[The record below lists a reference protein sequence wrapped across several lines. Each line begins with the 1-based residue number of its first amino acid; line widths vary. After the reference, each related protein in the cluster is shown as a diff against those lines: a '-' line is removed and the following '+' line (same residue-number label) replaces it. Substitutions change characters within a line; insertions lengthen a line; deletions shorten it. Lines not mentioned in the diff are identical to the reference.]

1 MIRIIYGRIN
11 DSSMTT
17 NVNNPS
23 LQKFFLYAR
32 KSTDVEDKQILSIEA
47 QLAELRDFAKRE
59 NLFVVEEFVEK
70 QSAKIQG
77 RPVFNKMLDSI
88 EKDRA
93 SGIVCWHPDR
103 LARNSMDGGK
113 IIYLIDIGKL
123 KSLKCPQFWF
133 EPTPQGKFMLAMA
146 FGQSKY
152 FVDAL
157 SENTK
162 RGLRQKVRRG
172 EMPGVAPLGY
182 LNDSRDKSI
191 KVNKKISPL
200 VVKAFEMFATG
211 KYRLYQ
217 TADFLAENGVAL
229 PSQRCARIDKMN
241 LVLKNP
247 FYYGHFRYLG
257 EIHEGVHKPIITK
270 KLFDEVQ
277 EVLNGRSK
285 QWTKA
290 RITKPFLG
298 LLKCGECGMAI
309 TGEIKNKYYK
319 NGTMDIFKYYRCTR
333 KSKFHS
339 CRQPFIREENLDFQL
354 STLIKKYS
362 LRNNWAS
369 RMLEKLNQEKI
380 KLAQSGHRFV
390 FEKQDEVRKISSKL
404 TILLDSYLDQEV
416 DKESYFT
423 KKSEL
428 LSQKKKLEEKIFNFQ
443 QTNDSWLGP
452 MKEWII
458 EAQNSTKVA
467 KSADLQLKKVLA
479 AKIFGS
485 DLFLENRIVRGQGI
499 NVWSALR
506 ADPTGR
512 TMERV
517 ARIELASSDWQ
528 PDALPLSY
536 TRDVLRL

>member
-1 MIRIIYGRIN
+1 
-11 DSSMTT
+11 MTT

-47 QLAELRDFAKRE
+47 QLAELREFAKRE
-59 NLFVVEEFVEK
+59 NLLVVEEFVEK

-113 IIYLIDIGKL
+113 IIYLIDRGKL

-182 LNDSRDKSI
+182 INDSRTKTIVVDK
-191 KVNKKISPL
+191 KKAPL
-200 VVKAFEMFATG
+200 IVKAFEMFATG
-211 KYRLYQ
+211 NFRIYQ
-217 TADFLAENGVAL
+217 IADFLAENGVL
-229 PSQRCARIDKMN
+229 TTNARSWKIDRVGN
-241 LVLKNP
+241 IILKNP

-257 EIHEGVHKPIITK
+257 EIHEGVHTPIITK

-285 QWTKA
+285 QWTRA

-319 NGTMDIFKYYRCTR
+319 NGNMDIFKYYRCTR
-333 KSKFHS
+333 KSKFHN
-339 CRQPFIREENLDFQL
+339 CRQPFIREENLDFQI

-362 LRNNWAS
+362 LRNDWAS
-369 RMLEKLNQEKI
+369 KMLKKLDKEKVD
-380 KLAQSGHRFV
+380 LAQSGHRFV
-390 FEKQDEVRKISSKL
+390 FEKQEEVRKISSKL

-416 DKESYFT
+416 DKESYLT
-423 KKSEL
+423 KKQEL
-428 LSQKKKLEEKIFNFQ
+428 LSQKKKLEEQIFNLQ

-458 EAQNSTKVA
+458 EAQNTIKVA

-479 AKIFGS
+479 VKIFGS

-499 NVWSALR
+499 NQWSALR
-506 ADPTGR
+506 ADATGR
-512 TMERV
+512 ELERV
-517 ARIELASSDWQ
+517 AGIEPA
-528 PDALPLSY
+528 
-536 TRDVLRL
+536 